1 MKILLDVK
9 DNKADFVLELL
20 HNFSFVKTR
29 PITNEKEQLTEDIK
43 EAVDE
48 MKLIMAGKKQGKDAR
63 AFLNEL

>member
-9 DNKADFVLELL
+9 DNKADFILELL
-20 HNFSFVKTR
+20 HNFSFVKTKAITGEKAQ
-29 PITNEKEQLTEDIK
+29 PIEDIK

-48 MKLIMAGKKQGKDAR
+48 MKLIMAGQKNGKDAR